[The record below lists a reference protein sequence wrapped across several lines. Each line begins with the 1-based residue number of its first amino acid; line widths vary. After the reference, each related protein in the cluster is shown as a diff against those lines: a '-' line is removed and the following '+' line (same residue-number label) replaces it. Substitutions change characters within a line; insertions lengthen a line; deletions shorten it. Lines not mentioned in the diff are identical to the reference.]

1 MPGKY
6 YRYCAIQI
14 NDVSQMFYL
23 AKGKLDLSPR
33 STIGIILF
41 AFVLEFLNTLFLVQL
56 NKFKSTDIKT
66 CAVFACMCGCV
77 SMEYGFF

>member
-1 MPGKY
+1 M
-6 YRYCAIQI
+6 
-14 NDVSQMFYL
+14 
-23 AKGKLDLSPR
+23 
-33 STIGIILF
+33 IGIIQF